1 MLLLRGMNRLGW
13 AWMVLLEGLFRS
25 PIEGSSKGRTRCAR
39 PAPAWPS
46 PMPGSTSTTTPCAS
60 PPAFLPFA
68 DQDNSE
74 ISGNSAI
81 CSVKLGFLF
90 FFSPSPLVGGD
101 FFFSFWRKD
110 AIRGPCMHA
119 VGCSSHGRDRGL
131 WGTDTA
137 IDSQDGCVSHSLMC
151 RVSRFAVV
159 LAGSGSGGRGGN
171 VVLVLASNYCQPT
184 SRVGGIS
191 AVRPGYRPTGRL
203 TWLSRFISADCP
215 NISEL

>member
-1 MLLLRGMNRLGW
+1 MDGAAGGGCFVPQSKEAPKAQQMR
-13 AWMVLLEGLFRS
+13 AACPGL
-25 PIEGSSKGRTRCAR
+25 
-39 PAPAWPS
+39 APAWPS
-46 PMPGSTSTTTPCAS
+46 SLPPPCQAPPRPPHHARHPQLFCLLLTKTTRRYRGI
-60 PPAFLPFA
+60 LPFA
-68 DQDNSE
+68 PSNWGS
-74 ISGNSAI
+74 S
-81 CSVKLGFLF
+81 

-159 LAGSGSGGRGGN
+159 LAVSGSGGRGGS
-171 VVLVLASNYCQPT
+171 VVLVLASNCCQPT

-191 AVRPGYRPTGRL
+191 AARPGYRPTGQL
-203 TWLSRFISADCP
+203 TWLSRFISAGCP